1 MKKRLLALLCVTI
14 LVGNMALPARAEEEA
29 RENNLVT
36 GEYVEGQIGRA
47 HV

>member
-29 RENNLVT
+29 RENNLVN
-36 GEYVEGQIGRA
+36 GEYVEGQVIVRA
-47 HV
+47 T